1 MTLNQEYK
9 KVLLVGYN
17 GANNTG
23 SEARLLSIIKD
34 IQELLDPNVLIT
46 IPTLNEKNL
55 RRYIKESPNIKIQ
68 AISSIFHLALTRL
81 VKKNDLI
88 LLVEGSCYMDTWSSA
103 LLNAFLWTT
112 KYAYKYNKPCI
123 AYAVDAGHLSP
134 SNKKKVKKEAS
145 KTSLIITRTYKAAE
159 ILSSIGVT
167 APIKVTADCA
177 FRFNCEKEDEQILD
191 KIWPSDDGFVGLAVV
206 DFHLWPVKMRLWG
219 KREYCY
225 KWPYYFS
232 RSPENKKAS
241 NILAYR
247 WAVQADEIIEEQGK
261 KIALICM
268 EDVDIPLARLVLEKM
283 RNKEQARIFSSSQY
297 NASQMTG
304 ILQNLDLLIT
314 SRYHAGVLSLK
325 KAVPQIAVGHDTRL
339 RTFYN
344 ELGIYEK
351 YFIDYKEPDAWRNIK
366 EISDEL
372 IEKPDN
378 LKNILEKG
386 FFNHLERAGE
396 NPLLLEK
403 FIKARDL

>member
-1 MTLNQEYK
+1 MTLNHEYK

-23 SEARLLSIIKD
+23 SEARLLSIIND
-34 IQELLDPNVLIT
+34 IQELLGSNVIIT

-68 AISSIFHLALTRL
+68 AIPSIFHLALISL

-103 LLNAFLWTT
+103 LLTAFLWTT
-112 KYAYKYNKPCI
+112 KYAYKYNKPCV

-134 SNKKKVKKEAS
+134 SNMKKVKNDAS

-159 ILSSIGVT
+159 ILQSIGVT
-167 APIKVTADCA
+167 APMKVTADCA
-177 FRFNCEKEDEQILD
+177 FRFNSQKDDEQILD
-191 KIWPSDDGFVGLAVV
+191 KIWPVDNGLVGFAVV

-219 KREYCY
+219 KSEYCY

-232 RSPENKKAS
+232 RSPEDKKSS
-241 NILAYR
+241 NLLAYR
-247 WAVQADEIIEEQGK
+247 WAVRADEIIEEHDK

-268 EDVDIPLARLVLEKM
+268 EDVDIPLARLILEKI
-283 RNKEQARIFSSSQY
+283 RNKDQAQIFSSSRY

-325 KAVPQIAVGHDTRL
+325 KTVPQIAVGHDTRL
-339 RTFYN
+339 RTFYD
-344 ELGIYEK
+344 ELGIYDK
-351 YFIDYKEPDAWRNIK
+351 YFIDYKKSDAWKNIK
-366 EISDEL
+366 KISDEL

-378 LKNILEKG
+378 LKYILKKG
-386 FFNHLERAGE
+386 FVNHLERARE

-403 FIKARDL
+403 FIKERNI